1 MLNDAKIK
9 AAKPREAAYKL
20 SDSGQLFLHVSTA
33 GGRHWRMNYTFG
45 KNAKGR
51 PAQKT
56 LTLGSYPQMTL
67 VEARAKRDDAKR
79 LLREGRDPAIER
91 RVAVTAQSE
100 THANTFEK
108 VARRWHAVNLPRWS
122 RVHAADIM
130 NSFEN
135 DVFPHIGALPIASI
149 KPPKVL
155 ETLARVEARDAIDTA
170 KRIRQRMS
178 AVFVFAISAGL
189 SETDP
194 AAIVRGALKPI
205 VVRGEQPSIIDGH
218 DDLDSRVRAVRQML
232 IDAEAERCRAVT
244 KLALRFLALTAVR
257 PGELRG
263 ARWDEMEDLEPRFGI
278 KLGEEVQVNQP
289 LWRIPAARM
298 KGKLERKAEKGGD
311 HLVPLSWQAVDVL
324 QAMRK
329 LTGQGALI
337 FPNERHIHKPLSEN
351 AIGYL
356 LNRAGY
362 HHKHVPHGCR
372 AAFSTIMNE
381 KAKLEKHHEDRAI
394 IDLMLAHVPKDKV
407 EAAYNRADFMPRR
420 REIAQ
425 EWADILLGDFWPAA
439 IHLGQ
444 PIRFKAPS
452 SGAKKAA

>member
-1 MLNDAKIK
+1 MVWKGRAVLTDAKIK
-9 AAKPREAAYKL
+9 AAKPRETAYKL

-33 GGRHWRMNYTFG
+33 GGRQRRMNYTFG
-45 KNAKGR
+45 RNERGR

-56 LTLGSYPQMTL
+56 LTFGTYPQMTL
-67 VEARAKRDDAKR
+67 VEARARRDEAKR
-79 LLREGRDPAIER
+79 MLREGRDPAVER
-91 RVAVTAQSE
+91 RVAVTAPE

-108 VARRWHAVNLPRWS
+108 VARRWHAINLPRWS

-135 DVFPHIGALPIASI
+135 DVFPYIGALPIASI

-155 ETLARVEARDAIDTA
+155 EMLARVEDRGAIDTA
-170 KRIRQRMS
+170 KRIRQRVS
-178 AVFVFAISAGL
+178 AVFVFGISAGL
-189 SETDP
+189 CETDP
-194 AAIVRGALKPI
+194 AAIVRAALKPI
-205 VVRGEQPSIIDGH
+205 VLRGEQPSIIDGH
-218 DDLDSRVRAVRQML
+218 DDLDPRVRAVRQML

-244 KLALRFLALTAVR
+244 KLALRLLALTAVR

-263 ARWDEMEDLEPRFGI
+263 ARWDEMQDLDGPE
-278 KLGEEVQVNQP
+278 P

-298 KGKLERKAEKGGD
+298 KSELARKAEKGGD

-324 QAMRK
+324 KAMRK
-329 LTGQGALI
+329 LTGQGPLV

-381 KAKLEKHHEDRAI
+381 KAKIEKHHEDRAI

-407 EAAYNRADFMPRR
+407 EGAYNRAAFMPRR
-420 REIAQ
+420 REIAR
-425 EWADILLGDFWPAA
+425 EWADIALGDFWPAA
-439 IHLGQ
+439 IHFGAANPVQ
-444 PIRFKAPS
+444 GPT
-452 SGAKKAA
+452 SGAKKVTA